1 MLRRLY
7 LLQFFLFTSLFLSP
21 LTQAES
27 SKVFG
32 KYEVHYSVLNTT
44 FLSPQVAAAY
54 GVVRGKDKAL
64 INVAIRENL
73 PGGKDKAK
81 RAIVSGNSFDLIH
94 RKELAFEEI
103 VEQDSV
109 YYIAE
114 LGFRDKELLAFTIKI
129 QPDPN
134 ISPYILKFS
143 KTLYHDE

>member
-1 MLRRLY
+1 MLQRI
-7 LLQFFLFTSLFLSP
+7 LLLTLVLLTPVSQADTS
-21 LTQAES
+21 
-27 SKVFG
+27 KIFG

-44 FLSPQVAAAY
+44 FLTPQVAAAY

-64 INVAIRENL
+64 INIAIRENL

-114 LGFRDKELLAFTIKI
+114 LSFLDKELLAFTIKI

-143 KTLYHDE
+143 KTLYHEK